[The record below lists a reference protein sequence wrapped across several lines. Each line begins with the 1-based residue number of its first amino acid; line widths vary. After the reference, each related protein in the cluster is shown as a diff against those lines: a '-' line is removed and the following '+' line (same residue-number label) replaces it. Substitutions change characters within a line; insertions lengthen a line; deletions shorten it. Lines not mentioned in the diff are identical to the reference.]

1 MKAKALVGA
10 FEKALLRNCEIFSKV
25 RCELYQISTTV
36 GVSRLI
42 CMRMPLSAGVDVRD
56 VSLVNKIKETPWPG
70 LRVSRLEILS
80 VSNFSFLICSGV
92 IPVLIPMQSADN
104 GAAQM
109 R

>member
-1 MKAKALVGA
+1 MLGACLVKAKALVGA

-25 RCELYQISTTV
+25 RCELYQMSTTV

-70 LRVSRLEILS
+70 LRVSRLER
-80 VSNFSFLICSGV
+80 VSLFLTFPSLYAQGSFPFLF
-92 IPVLIPMQSADN
+92 
-104 GAAQM
+104 
-109 R
+109 

>member
-25 RCELYQISTTV
+25 HCELHQISTTV
-36 GVSRLI
+36 GVARLI
-42 CMRMPLSAGVDVRD
+42 CMRMPLSAGVD

-70 LRVSRLEILS
+70 LRVSRLERVS
-80 VSNFSFLICSGV
+80 VSNISFLICSGV
-92 IPVLIPMQSADN
+92 IPVLILMQSADN